1 VKRVLALGKAAI
13 TTSEFQHQR
22 WTARTGSTHRVTSCV
37 AQPPQEPL
45 DASHCGIIPLSFDA
59 GRPLPVDPEN
69 LADPLLY
76 PFIFDCDGN
85 IVPQPYRLALPG
97 RHPVE
102 PVGAEDPA
110 DPPLDPFV
118 FDSDGYINIVPQN
131 RNVRQ

>member
-1 VKRVLALGKAAI
+1 MDSQDRRHASSDKLR
-13 TTSEFQHQR
+13 
-22 WTARTGSTHRVTSCV
+22 GST
-37 AQPPQEPL
+37 PPGTIGCFSL
-45 DASHCGIIPLSFDA
+45 NNDGGIIPLSFDA

-85 IVPQPYRLALPG
+85 IVPQPYRLALPD